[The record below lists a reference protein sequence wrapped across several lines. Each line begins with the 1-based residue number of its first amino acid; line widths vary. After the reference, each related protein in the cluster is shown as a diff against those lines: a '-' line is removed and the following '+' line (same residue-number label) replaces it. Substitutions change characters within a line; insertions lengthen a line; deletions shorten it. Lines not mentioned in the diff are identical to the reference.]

1 MCEKGAERNVPHFLC
16 YRVQRTNVL
25 TNTLKMRCF
34 YSIIKTVIR
43 KAGENML
50 EKIIELTNE
59 YIESM
64 PKKERKKY
72 GQFFTSMETARF
84 MAGLYNIPA
93 DMKKVRILDAGAG
106 SGILSCA
113 FIERLETLDSV
124 QEIEVTC
131 YENDNNVLN
140 LLENN
145 LEYCRANANKKI
157 TLKIIT
163 DNYILS
169 QYLDFNH
176 MIGGNS
182 NPKKY
187 DFVIGNPPY
196 MKISKSAPEA
206 TAMPEVCYGA
216 PNLYFLFAS
225 MGLFNLQDNGELV
238 YIIPRSWTSGAYFKR
253 FREYFLTEGRLEHI
267 HLFVSRNKVF
277 DKEDVLQET
286 IIVKVKKT
294 KITPNTVTIT
304 SSNSNKD
311 FEDITSL
318 TVPYSL
324 VVSGKDFYVYLVT
337 NETEVEVLERL
348 QGFHKTLP
356 DIGVKMKTG
365 LTVDFRNRDIL
376 RDTEEEGAIPL
387 FYSQHI
393 KQGKVQF
400 PINKENEYV
409 VTNQQGLM
417 QDNKNYLFVKRFT
430 AKEEHRRLQ
439 CGVYLANDFPQYKKI
454 STQNKINFID
464 GVMTELSECLV
475 YGLYVLFNS
484 TLYDEYYRILNGST
498 QVNST
503 EINSMPVPELK
514 CIQEMGRKLMKS
526 KDYSEENCNLILE
539 GYCG

>member
-1 MCEKGAERNVPHFLC
+1 
-16 YRVQRTNVL
+16 
-25 TNTLKMRCF
+25 
-34 YSIIKTVIR
+34 
-43 KAGENML
+43 ML
-50 EKIIELTNE
+50 EKIIDLTNR
-59 YIESM
+59 YIDSM

-84 MAGLYNIPA
+84 MAGLYDISES
-93 DMKKVRILDAGAG
+93 METVKVLDPGAG
-106 SGILSCA
+106 SGILACA
-113 FIERLETLDSV
+113 FVERLETLNFV
-124 QEIEVTC
+124 NNIELTC
-131 YENDNNVLN
+131 YENDSNVLPLLQDN
-140 LLENN
+140 LAFCKGHSSKN
-145 LEYCRANANKKI
+145 I
-157 TLKIIT
+157 TINILT

-169 QYLDFNH
+169 QYLDFNY
-176 MIGGNS
+176 MIGGNM
-182 NPKKY
+182 NPVKY
-187 DFVIGNPPY
+187 DFIIGNPPY
-196 MKISKSAPEA
+196 MKIPKDAPEA
-206 TAMPEVCYGA
+206 TVMPAVCYGA
-216 PNLYFLFAS
+216 PNMYFIFAAMS
-225 MGLFNLQDNGELV
+225 LFNLKEEGEMV

-253 FREYFLTEGRLEHI
+253 FREYFLTEGKIEHI

-294 KITPNTVTIT
+294 YAIPKEVTIT
-304 SSNSNKD
+304 SSKSNCD
-311 FEDITSL
+311 FADLTSM

-324 VVSGKDFYVYLVT
+324 VVSGADYYVYLVT
-337 NETEVEVLERL
+337 DEKEVEVLERL
-348 QGFHKTLP
+348 HKFDKTLP

-376 RDTEEEGAIPL
+376 RDEEEEGAIPL

-400 PINKENEYV
+400 PIQKEHEYV
-409 VTNQQGLM
+409 VTDQRGLM

-430 AKEEHRRLQ
+430 AKEEPRRLQ
-439 CGVYLANDFPQYKKI
+439 CGVYLAKDFPQYRKI

-464 GVMTELSECLV
+464 GLLTEMSECLV

-503 EINSMPVPELK
+503 EINAMPVPDLE
-514 CIQEMGRKLMKS
+514 CIQEMGKRLMKS
-526 KDYSEENCNLILE
+526 RDYSENNCNMILE